1 MSNIARALNAYFFPF
16 HSYKEQ
22 FMSKKYEAYI
32 YKWIG
37 TWPVKFNNYNAMQF

>member
-1 MSNIARALNAYFFPF
+1 MSNIARALNVYFFPF
-16 HSYKEQ
+16 YSHKIQ

-32 YKWIG
+32 DKRVG